1 MIANPLRPAARRLPL
16 GRDDALWWLTPL
28 VALIVYAAALAGIA
42 LVAVE
47 DVLGASEGSVATRL
61 TVQVPADA
69 SNARLQTVVAAL
81 RQTQGVRAATV
92 LPPGETARLLEPW
105 LGAPVPVDA
114 LPVPRLI
121 DVEIE
126 RGAAID
132 LAALR
137 QQVAAIVPGARVDGR
152 EAWLERQHAAA
163 WRLRGFLA
171 AAIAVALL
179 ALLLLAAY
187 ATRAALAARRS
198 DIELFH
204 RLGASDADIAR
215 PFAIRAA
222 ALALLGGAIGALAV
236 LPTMAALAVAFDRAD
251 ALLGLPVPAGG
262 TGLGDWRLWAILGA
276 AVAGAAVVATAAA
289 MAAARRRLRRL
300 S

>member
-1 MIANPLRPAARRLPL
+1 MIANPLRPAARGLPL
-16 GRDDALWWLTPL
+16 GRNDALWWMTPV
-28 VALIVYAAALAGIA
+28 VALIVYVAALAGIA
-42 LVAVE
+42 LVAV
-47 DVLGASEGSVATRL
+47 DDALGAAEDSVATRL

-81 RQTQGVRAATV
+81 RQTPGVRAATV
-92 LPPGETARLLEPW
+92 LTPAETARLLEPW
-105 LGAPVPVDA
+105 LGAPVPADE

-126 RGAAID
+126 RGAAVD

-137 QQVAAIVPGARVDGR
+137 QQVAAIVPGARVDGH
-152 EAWLERQHAAA
+152 EAWLDHRRAAA
-163 WRLRGFLA
+163 WRLRGVLA
-171 AAIAVALL
+171 AAIVAALL
-179 ALLLLAAY
+179 ALLLLALY
-187 ATRAALAARRS
+187 TTRAALAARRS

-204 RLGASDADIAR
+204 RLGAVDADIAR

-236 LPTMAALAVAFDRAD
+236 LPTAAALGGAD
-251 ALLGLPVPAGG
+251 GLPGLPVAAGG

-276 AVAGAAVVATAAA
+276 AVAGAAVIATAGAL
-289 MAAARRRLRRL
+289 AAARRRLRRL